1 MMLTSVILACACS
14 AVLAGASVLWCSL
27 FSNPAQFQKRC
38 QRIESA
44 FADLTRNYDA
54 LEAKW
59 LQYKTEMA
67 GLEEAIDGVLQSVE
81 RKRRQ
86 TAGAVSRM
94 GNGGQPTVPQT
105 RQEIVDAARAA
116 TYGPR

>member
-1 MMLTSVILACACS
+1 MVTSLMLACACS
-14 AVLAGASVLWCSL
+14 ALLSGAAILWCAL
-27 FSNPAQFQKRC
+27 FSNPAQYQKRA
-38 QRIESA
+38 QRIESQ
-44 FADLTRNYDA
+44 FADLTRAYDA

-94 GNGGQPTVPQT
+94 GNGGQPPVPQT
-105 RQEIVDAARAA
+105 RQDIVDAARAR
-116 TYGPR
+116 TYGQG

>member
-1 MMLTSVILACACS
+1 VLSSVIVACACS
-14 AVLAGASVLWCSL
+14 LLLSGAAVLWCAL
-27 FSNPAQFQKRC
+27 FSNPAQYQKRAL
-38 QRIESA
+38 RIEA
-44 FADLTRNYDA
+44 QFADLTRSYDA

-94 GNGGQPTVPQT
+94 GNGGQPAAPQT